1 MAKKKTMIDL
11 LEQVENDPRFNAA
24 IKSLHSTTD
33 SIPSITIVP
42 KTDQHTNRPSD
53 SKSNGP
59 FNTTTNR
66 PSSIPTNRPSIS
78 STTTPSGT
86 ATNRQSDS
94 TTSAPSSTTTNRL
107 LDAISDYQI
116 IPLDVLTLS
125 NLQAQIL
132 EFLINKIVYGPTCYA
147 EITKCTNIK
156 LNSVRDAISRLIKK
170 GFMQK
175 PVTIRTATFQGFS
188 YVLNKSLCDHF
199 ISLGGL
205 SYYQSRY
212 QTNTQATKI
221 TNIPSDS
228 DTVGQSYSH
237 TLHSS
242 GSSINPLTTTI
253 EPPDHDVKLSDNE
266 NFVLCGPEMSYWVD
280 VGLQERQ
287 VQKWCS
293 DFDVSITDLRQQLSW
308 ARWDLVINGKE
319 KDIKKSVISWVF
331 GIFSKTACCYPRPEN
346 YQTPLEV
353 RAAQMKIQQEKEE
366 QARQLIRNI
375 EVEEAF
381 QKMLADP
388 DGEQYQKVWSS
399 LSKIEQGYAKGG
411 AAFEPVM
418 KAKFKDLLQKNI

>member
-1 MAKKKTMIDL
+1 MIDL

-33 SIPSITIVP
+33 SIPSIKIVP
-42 KTDQHTNRPSD
+42 KTDQRTNRPSD
-53 SKSNGP
+53 SQTNRRYNITTNTPSDTNTNRLSDSP
-59 FNTTTNR
+59 ANTPSNTTTNR
-66 PSSIPTNRPSIS
+66 L
-78 STTTPSGT
+78 
-86 ATNRQSDS
+86 SDS
-94 TTSAPSSTTTNRL
+94 LTNAPSDATTNRL
-107 LDAISDYQI
+107 SDTISDYQI

-132 EFLINKIVYGPTCYA
+132 EFLINKILDGPTCYA
-147 EITKCTNIK
+147 EITRCTNIK

-212 QTNTQATKI
+212 QTNNPATII
-221 TNIPSDS
+221 TNRPSDS

-237 TLHSS
+237 TPHSS
-242 GSSINPLTTTI
+242 SSYINSLTTTL
-253 EPPDHDVKLSDNE
+253 EPPDHDVKLSVNG

-293 DFDVSITDLRQQLSW
+293 DFDVSVTDLRQQLSW
-308 ARWDLVINGKE
+308 ARWDLVVNGKE
-319 KDIKKSVISWVF
+319 KEIKKSVISWVF

-346 YQTPLEV
+346 YQTPMEV

-366 QARQLIRNI
+366 QARQQIKNI
-375 EVEEAF
+375 EMEEAF

-418 KAKFKDLLQKNI
+418 KAKFKDMLQKNN